1 MKRRCDRHARA
12 RTHARPAPR
21 DHRHDARAQVYT
33 RVSVWLLCPRVY
45 IGSPR
50 VHVGH
55 LPPSIPPLP
64 PALIPVG
71 SRCTRACVRECAQV
85 HPRVPRCIPGAAV
98 STRSPPSQV
107 LRKRCPRFPRVYIS
121 CKRALARG
129 STRGELL
136 LRPLE
141 TMFLHGS
148 GGGGCGVGGVLWDE
162 SRRLGE
168 HDQGVPDPSRNP
180 WTSPFAEAP
189 TPSSPGRRCIAGH
202 MCSCYIAHQSH
213 QNHQHQQQDG
223 ALSRCAD
230 VQAVQPRGYMGF
242 DVDVVSEQQQHP
254 HQVQQQPQQH
264 PQIGTTP
271 ARQLPPWAMYAPG
284 TWSAQVCGGYRERAQ
299 PSHLWKAAFT
309 TGDEGFP
316 LFAGVQQEEGLPYP
330 ADPVPRRSRK
340 RRVPYSKAQLRELEA
355 EFGASRFVSRERRRG
370 VAASTQLEERQ
381 VTIWFQNRR
390 VKEKK
395 VAARRAGSTSGVKSR
410 SQGIGSP

>member
-1 MKRRCDRHARA
+1 
-12 RTHARPAPR
+12 
-21 DHRHDARAQVYT
+21 
-33 RVSVWLLCPRVY
+33 
-45 IGSPR
+45 
-50 VHVGH
+50 
-55 LPPSIPPLP
+55 
-64 PALIPVG
+64 
-71 SRCTRACVRECAQV
+71 CTRACVRERAQV
-85 HPRVPRCIPGAAV
+85 FSRVYRGLLCPHV
-98 STRSPPSQV
+98 HSFPPSAFW
-107 LRKRCPRFPRVYIS
+107 RKRCPRFARVYIS
-121 CKRALARG
+121 CTRALALV

-148 GGGGCGVGGVLWDE
+148 GGGVGGGGCGVGGVLWDE

-168 HDQGVPDPSRNP
+168 HDQGFPDPSRNP
-180 WTSPFAEAP
+180 WASPFAEAP
-189 TPSSPGRRCIAGH
+189 TPSSPGRRCIASH
-202 MCSCYIAHQSH
+202 LCTCYIAHQSH

-242 DVDVVSEQQQHP
+242 DVDVVSEQQQ
-254 HQVQQQPQQH
+254 QQQQQHH

-271 ARQLPPWAMYAPG
+271 ARQLPPWAVYAPG
-284 TWSAQVCGGYRERAQ
+284 TWPAQVCGGYRERAQ
-299 PSHLWKAAFT
+299 PSHLWKAAIT
-309 TGDEGFP
+309 AGEEGFP
-316 LFAGVQQEEGLPYP
+316 VFAGVQQEGGLPYP

-370 VAASTQLEERQ
+370 VAASTQLNERQ

-395 VAARRAGSTSGVKSR
+395 IAVRRVGSASGVKSS